1 MTPCH
6 RLVDT
11 SRNCWSHTERA
22 IAASGIRMRA
32 KKGLIGAMLGFS
44 ATAMLLAQSR
54 NQVPVFNPPKS
65 YYLALGDSIT
75 FGYQAFKAQANLP
88 PSAYNTG
95 YVDVFAEQLH
105 RINAGITT
113 VNYGCPGESA
123 SSFVAGPCL
132 WTQLNLQL
140 HDPFS
145 GSQLQAALAFLN
157 AHRGEVSPVTFTLWG
172 ND

>member
-6 RLVDT
+6 RSIDT
-11 SRNCWSHTERA
+11 SRNCWSHAERA
-22 IAASGIRMRA
+22 IAASGIRMWTR
-32 KKGLIGAMLGFS
+32 KCLISGMLGLS

-54 NQVPVFNPPKS
+54 TQVPVFNPPKS

-123 SSFVAGPCL
+123 SSFVTGPCL
-132 WTQLNLQL
+132 WTQ
-140 HDPFS
+140 S
-145 GSQLQAALAFLN
+145 AIIRCSA
-157 AHRGEVSPVTFTLWG
+157 
-172 ND
+172 